1 MVQMP
6 FAVQDRAEAK
16 RRRVMSFE
24 RVLKSIHS
32 WLGVMILPWVVA
44 AGFTGLYMN
53 HDDLI
58 LSLFPASAH
67 YDTALFEASPLAR
80 AVDGEEAARIAA
92 RVVPGVVLHPTSD
105 DNFRNRFVF
114 TFDTG
119 TENVIVDEDTG
130 FVWTDSRYA
139 TRTYAPDGTWLHTR
153 IRWGRVL
160 SSIHERGWV
169 GTGLGT
175 WLADIAAGALVVFG
189 LTGLVLFF
197 APRVRRSKNRRVKAA
212 MLKAAA
218 AKG

>member
-1 MVQMP
+1 MVRRHRAM
-6 FAVQDRAEAK
+6 QDGGVAK
-16 RRRVMSFE
+16 RWIGMSFE
-24 RVLKSIHS
+24 RFLKSVHS

-58 LSLFPASAH
+58 LSLFPVSAH
-67 YDTALFEASPLAR
+67 YDTALIDASPLAR
-80 AVDGEEAARIAA
+80 AVDEDDAARIAA
-92 RVVPGVVLHPTSD
+92 LVAPGVVLRLTSQD
-105 DNFRNRFVF
+105 SFRDRFVF
-114 TFDTG
+114 TFDAG
-119 TENVIVDEDTG
+119 THDVIVDEDTG

-139 TRTYAPDGTWLHTR
+139 TRTYQPDGTWLHTR

-189 LTGLVLFF
+189 LSGLVLFA
-197 APRVRRSKNRRVKAA
+197 APRARRAKNRRVKAA
-212 MLKAAA
+212 MVKAS
-218 AKG
+218 AKA